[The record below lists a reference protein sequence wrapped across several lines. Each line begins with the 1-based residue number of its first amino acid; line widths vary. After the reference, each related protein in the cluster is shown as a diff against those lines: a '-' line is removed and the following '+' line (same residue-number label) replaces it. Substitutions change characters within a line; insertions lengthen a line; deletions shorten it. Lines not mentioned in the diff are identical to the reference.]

1 VADILLAP
9 HVGHLYTMVLTDV
22 LKRWQT
28 LAGRRALLVTG
39 TDEHGMKIQRAAALS
54 DVAPKEFCDENSA
67 KFETLAEKARIDF
80 DRFIRTTD
88 PDHAHAVEHFWFLLR
103 EKGLIYESKHEG
115 WYCVSDECFY
125 PESLVDKKQDPF
137 TGEVFMASTESGNK
151 VEWTE
156 EKTYHFRMTE
166 LRDQLLQFYEQNPG
180 WVTPASQMKQ
190 VVDWVKNNL
199 EDLSISRPVDRL
211 SWGIRVPD
219 DPSQTIYVWV
229 DALINYLTMAGFPV
243 WPPGEESKG
252 GWPADVHVIGKDIL
266 RFHCVYWPA
275 LLLAVGIPLP
285 KKVLSHAH
293 WTMNRAKMSKSVGNV
308 VNPFYAI
315 DRWGVDL
322 VRFYL
327 VHDGGIVDDADYN
340 NEIIVERY
348 KKLLQSGLG
357 NLTSR
362 ITRPNLWS
370 VRDSV
375 VAAGN
380 ERSPT
385 SKTVIEDA
393 LSSHLEL
400 LEGLAAA
407 VSGHMERLNPSAAL
421 RQVMDAVDKV
431 RFHATRRSPK
441 KSGKTDAETDK
452 QVPHH
457 YGAVGPGE
465 AAGRRGEQRAGQPD
479 HLSRLRKPA
488 ARGHSLAAIHPRHG
502 RAPARY
508 HGRRSGQET
517 AFGCEAAQRR
527 QLRRAHPEPRQGPLG
542 LACAATAPGRINNII
557 CFRQESVSVPCP
569 EFSHIR
575 IASWG
580 SASSPVHLAH
590 CLYMNL
596 YLEIPTQLEMIW
608 HNAKREALR
617 HIRRWHGALAPLLML

>member
-1 VADILLAP
+1 
-9 HVGHLYTMVLTDV
+9 MVLTDV

-39 TDEHGMKIQRAAALS
+39 TDEHGMKIQRAAALN

-67 KFETLAEKARIDF
+67 KFETLAQKAQINY

-88 PDHAHAVEHFWFLLR
+88 PDHALAVEHFWFLLR

-166 LRDQLLQFYEQNPG
+166 LRDQLLEFYEQNPE
-180 WVTPASQMKQ
+180 WVTPPSQMKQ

-229 DALINYLTMAGFPV
+229 DALVNYLTMAGFPV
-243 WPPGEESKG
+243 WAPGEEQKG

-275 LLLAVGIPLP
+275 LLLAVGLPLP

-293 WTMNRAKMSKSVGNV
+293 WTMNRAKMSKSAGNV

-322 VRFYL
+322 VRFYM
-327 VHDGGIVDDADYN
+327 VHDGGLVDDADYN
-340 NEIIVERY
+340 NAIIVERY
-348 KKLLQSGLG
+348 KKKLQSGLG

-362 ITRPNLWS
+362 ITRPNLWN

-385 SKTVIEDA
+385 SNTEVEDA
-393 LSSHLEL
+393 LASHLEF
-400 LEGLAAA
+400 LEGLAAN
-407 VSGHMERLNPSAAL
+407 VSEHMDRLNPSAAL
-421 RQVMDAVDKV
+421 RRVMNAVDQV
-431 RFHATRRSPK
+431 RLHPTQRPLTKIF
-441 KSGKTDAETDK
+441 KTDFQTDK
-452 QVPHH
+452 QVRQRH
-457 YGAVGPGE
+457 GAVGPGE
-465 AAGRRGEQRAGQPD
+465 ASTRRGEQGVGQPD
-479 HLSRLRKPA
+479 HLSCLGEPA
-488 ARGHSLAAIHPRHG
+488 ARGHPLAALHPRHG

-508 HGRRSGQET
+508 LGRRRGQET
-517 AFGCEAAQRR
+517 AVGCEAAQRL
-527 QLRRAHPEPRQGPLG
+527 QLRQAHPEPGQGQLG
-542 LACAATAPGRINNII
+542 LACAATGIGRLS
-557 CFRQESVSVPCP
+557 SVA
-569 EFSHIR
+569 FANRAFLSHPKSFLR
-575 IASWG
+575 VVFWG
-580 SASSPVHLAH
+580 SASRPVHS
-590 CLYMNL
+590 
-596 YLEIPTQLEMIW
+596 
-608 HNAKREALR
+608 
-617 HIRRWHGALAPLLML
+617 ALACTLT

>member
-1 VADILLAP
+1 MEVIRASAARRALKWPSTLASSRNWVCRSCRSHVPTLRRFATTPLQCTSSKPYYVTTPIFYVNAAP

-67 KFETLAEKARIDF
+67 KFETLAEKAQIDF

-88 PDHAHAVEHFWFLLR
+88 PDHAQAVEHFWFLLR

-166 LRDQLLQFYEQNPG
+166 LRDQLLEFYEQNPG

-190 VVDWVKNNL
+190 VVDWVKNSL
-199 EDLSISRPVDRL
+199 EDLSVSRPVDRL

-229 DALINYLTMAGFPV
+229 DALVNYLTMASFPV

-393 LSSHLEL
+393 LASHLEL

-421 RQVMDAVDKV
+421 RQVMDAVDKTNKFLSITAPWALV
-431 RFHATRRSPK
+431 KRPEDEESKELVNPTIYLASESLRLVGILLQPFIPDMAAHLLDIMGVAADKRQLSDARPRSDVNYGEPIRSP
-441 KSGKTDAETDK
+441 GKDLWD
-452 QVPHH
+452 
-457 YGAVGPGE
+457 
-465 AAGRRGEQRAGQPD
+465 
-479 HLSRLRKPA
+479 
-488 ARGHSLAAIHPRHG
+488 SLAP
-502 RAPARY
+502 
-508 HGRRSGQET
+508 
-517 AFGCEAAQRR
+517 
-527 QLRRAHPEPRQGPLG
+527 PL
-542 LACAATAPGRINNII
+542 P
-557 CFRQESVSVPCP
+557 
-569 EFSHIR
+569 
-575 IASWG
+575 
-580 SASSPVHLAH
+580 
-590 CLYMNL
+590 
-596 YLEIPTQLEMIW
+596 LEE
-608 HNAKREALR
+608 
-617 HIRRWHGALAPLLML
+617 

>member
-1 VADILLAP
+1 MLVAFTSWPQNWVSVADLLPAP

-39 TDEHGMKIQRAAALS
+39 TDEHGMKIQRAAALN

-67 KFETLAEKARIDF
+67 KFETLAQKAQIDY

-88 PDHAHAVEHFWFLLR
+88 PDHALAVDHFWFLLR
-103 EKGLIYESKHEG
+103 ERGLIYESKHEG

-125 PESLVDKKQDPF
+125 PESLVDKKQDAF
-137 TGEVFMASTESGNK
+137 TGEVYMASTESGNK
-151 VEWTE
+151 VEWIE
-156 EKTYHFRMTE
+156 EKTYHFRMTA
-166 LRDQLLQFYEQNPG
+166 LRDQLLEFYEQNPE

-229 DALINYLTMAGFPV
+229 DALVNYLTMAGFPV
-243 WPPGEESKG
+243 WAPGEEQKG

-275 LLLAVGIPLP
+275 LLLAVGLPLP

-293 WTMNRAKMSKSVGNV
+293 WTMNRAKMSKSLGNV

-322 VRFYL
+322 VRFYM
-327 VHDGGIVDDADYN
+327 VHDGGIADDADYN
-340 NEIIVERY
+340 NAIIVERY
-348 KKLLQSGLG
+348 KKKLQSGLG

-362 ITRPNLWS
+362 ITRPNLWN

-385 SKTVIEDA
+385 SNTEIEDA
-393 LSSHLEL
+393 LASHIVFLG
-400 LEGLAAA
+400 GLAAN
-407 VSGHMERLNPSAAL
+407 VSEHMDRLNPSVAL
-421 RQVMDAVDKV
+421 RRVMDAVDQV
-431 RFHATRRSPK
+431 RLHPTPRPPHKDVQDSRS
-441 KSGKTDAETDK
+441 TDK
-452 QVPHH
+452 QVLHRH
-457 YGAVGPGE
+457 GAMGPGE
-465 AAGRRGEQRAGQPD
+465 ANTRRGEQSAGQPD
-479 HLSRLRKPA
+479 HLSLFREPA
-488 ARGHSLAAIHPRHG
+488 AGGHPLAALHSRYG
-502 RAPARY
+502 RAPAR
-508 HGRRSGQET
+508 HLGRCKGQE
-517 AFGCEAAQRR
+517 AALGCEAPQR
-527 QLRRAHPEPRQGPLG
+527 L
-542 LACAATAPGRINNII
+542 
-557 CFRQESVSVPCP
+557 
-569 EFSHIR
+569 
-575 IASWG
+575 
-580 SASSPVHLAH
+580 
-590 CLYMNL
+590 
-596 YLEIPTQLEMIW
+596 
-608 HNAKREALR
+608 
-617 HIRRWHGALAPLLML
+617 